1 MVQLKPIDGTDVYL
15 WKYLPSLPLASTFLA
30 LFTILTS
37 LLCWRMI
44 KTRLWFCAV
53 FAAGGLCQ
61 VIGYSAR
68 ILAYWHTDHIGP
80 YVVQSMFILLA
91 PVLYAASIYMVLGR
105 LIRSVHGE
113 RFSVVQSKWM
123 TKLFVL
129 GDFLALNV
137 QGNGAGL
144 TTKQKTQKA
153 GQGIVVAGLFVQ
165 LMIFGFFIVVAAV
178 WHLRMRRSL
187 AKEQRLRPDVPWKQ
201 GLMMLYACSGLIIVR
216 SIFRVVEYIM
226 GTDGYPLTHE
236 WTMYVFDAAPM
247 WTVQVIFFVWF
258 PDQLH
263 TASEGSEG
271 GHSLVES
278 ESVTR

>member
-1 MVQLKPIDGTDVYL
+1 MVHLKPVDGTGIYL
-15 WKYLPSLPLASTFLA
+15 WKYLPSLPLASIFLG
-30 LFTILTS
+30 LFTIMTS

-44 KTRLWFCAV
+44 KTRLWFSAV

-61 VIGYSAR
+61 IIGYTAR
-68 ILAYWHTDHIGP
+68 IFSYWHTDQIGP
-80 YVVQSMFILLA
+80 YIVQSMFILLA

-105 LIRSVHGE
+105 LTRSVHGE
-113 RFSVVQSKWM
+113 RFSVVHPRWI
-123 TKLFVL
+123 TRLFVL

-144 TTKQKTQKA
+144 MAKQKTQKI

-178 WHLRMRRSL
+178 FHVRMRRSR
-187 AKEQRLRPDVPWKQ
+187 AKEPRSSTDIPWRQ
-201 GLMMLYACSGLIIVR
+201 GLAMLYACSGLIIVR

-236 WTMYVFDAAPM
+236 WTIYVFDAAPM
-247 WTVQVIFFVWF
+247 WTVQVIFFLWF
-258 PDQLH
+258 PDKLNK
-263 TASEGSEG
+263 ASEGGEDG
-271 GHSLVES
+271 QMLVGEVS
-278 ESVTR
+278 RR